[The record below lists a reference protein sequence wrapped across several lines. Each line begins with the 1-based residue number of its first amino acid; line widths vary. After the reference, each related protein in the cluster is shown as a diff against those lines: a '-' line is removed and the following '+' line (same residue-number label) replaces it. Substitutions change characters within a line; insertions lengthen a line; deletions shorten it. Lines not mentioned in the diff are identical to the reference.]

1 MPVALGIDLGTQGVK
16 ALVCD
21 ADSGAVLSR
30 GSAHL
35 ELSSPRPGAAE
46 QHPAK
51 WREAVGVAV
60 RSALDARAGLRD
72 AVVGIGVSGQ
82 QHGCVALD
90 SAWQPVWPAKLW
102 CDTEAADEASEL
114 TRLLGR
120 RVPSGFTAPKLLW
133 LRRHH
138 PEAYARIRH
147 VLLPHDWLNWELTG
161 DAFTDAGD
169 ASGTGYFNVERRRY
183 DERALAEIGSG
194 LAAWVPPVVSPDAAA
209 GALSNGAAE
218 WLGLRPGIAV
228 AAGSGDNMM
237 GAIGAGAVEPGT
249 MVLSLGTSGTIA
261 AVSARPIIDPHGL
274 VAAFCDATGVW
285 MPLLCTM
292 SCTAA
297 TQEVSAAFGM
307 GHDELSARAAT
318 EPIGCHGLTFLPY
331 LLGERVPDWPH
342 ATGVLHGIRPGL
354 LRPGCAY
361 RAAMEGATLAL
372 WQGYRR
378 MRDMGLEAR
387 SLRVVG
393 GASRSALWRQVI
405 ADIFG
410 MPLQFPVEAD
420 SAALGAALAGAA
432 AAAGRPLR
440 EFVRERPPAVEPGAC
455 VPDARAHADYQPVAA
470 RFDSIGASTFGSMA

>member
-35 ELSSPRPGAAE
+35 ELSAPRPGAAE
-46 QHPAK
+46 QHPAQ
-51 WREAVGVAV
+51 WREAVGIAV

-90 SAWQPVWPAKLW
+90 SQWEAVWPAKLW
-102 CDTEAADEASEL
+102 CDTEAAEEAGEL
-114 TRLLGR
+114 THLLGR
-120 RVPSGFTAPKLLW
+120 RVPAGFTAPKLLW
-133 LRRHH
+133 LRRRH
-138 PEAYARIRH
+138 PDAFARIRH
-147 VLLPHDWLNWELTG
+147 VLLPHDWLNWQLTG

-169 ASGTGYFNVERRRY
+169 ASGTGYFDVGRRRY
-183 DERALAEIGSG
+183 DTPALAQIGPE
-194 LAAWVPPVVSPDAAA
+194 LEACVPPVVSPDAAA
-209 GALSNGAAE
+209 GALSAGAAQ
-218 WLGLRPGIAV
+218 WLGLKPGIAV

-237 GAIGAGAVEPGT
+237 GALGAGAVEPGT
-249 MVLSLGTSGTIA
+249 MVLSLGTSGTIV
-261 AVSARPIIDPHGL
+261 AVSASPIIDPDGL
-274 VAAFCDATGVW
+274 VAAFCDATGGW

-307 GHDELSARAAT
+307 AHDELSAQAAK

-342 ATGVLHGIRPGL
+342 ATGALHGIRPGL
-354 LRPGCAY
+354 MRPGCVY
-361 RAAMEGATLAL
+361 RAAIEGATLAL

-378 MRDMGLEAR
+378 MRHMGLEAR
-387 SLRVVG
+387 ALRVVG
-393 GASRSALWRQVI
+393 GASRNALWRQVI

-410 MPLQFPVEAD
+410 MPLQFPIEAD

-432 AAAGRPLR
+432 AAAGSPLGR
-440 EFVRERPPAVEPGAC
+440 FVRDRPPAVEPVVC
-455 VPDARAHADYQPVAA
+455 MPDARAHAQYQPLAA
-470 RFDSIGASTFGSMA
+470 RFDSIGASTFGSVA